1 MSERSLFLVAYD
13 IRDPKRL
20 RAVFKKMNGFG
31 DPLQFSVF
39 QCELSPAERQLMISA
54 LAEIIHHVE
63 DRILIADLGR
73 RKGRARKAVRFL
85 GRQTFPAEGG
95 PVVF

>member
-1 MSERSLFLVAYD
+1 MSERSLYLVAYD
-13 IRDPKRL
+13 VRDPKRL
-20 RAVFKKMNGFG
+20 RAVFKSMNGFG

-39 QCELSPAERQLMISA
+39 QCELSLAERQLMIGA
-54 LAEIIHHVE
+54 LSETINHSE
-63 DRILIADLGR
+63 DRILIVDMGR

-85 GRQTFPAEGG
+85 GRQEFPAGHG